1 MRGRRI
7 QISLTAEQ
15 WRRLDE
21 RRRREKRTL
30 SDLVGGALNAYLVD
44 RADAAVILDST
55 FGALPRL
62 EALNRDVWGTAS
74 NQHG

>member
-1 MRGRRI
+1 MRCMRGRRI
-7 QISLTAEQ
+7 QISLAAEQ

-30 SDLVGGALNAYLVD
+30 SDLVGEALNAYLVD

-62 EALNRDVWGTAS
+62 EALNRDFWDRV
-74 NQHG
+74 